1 MKKLLLLLFTI
12 STLFGNEE
20 GGNYFVDNFL
30 KYSTFYMSVSLES
43 PFAPKQKFSVN
54 TGEGTFQEITE
65 EIKDSYN
72 LSFGII
78 ATLGAVSGWEYQFK
92 WSSIRSFGE
101 EFVDSE
107 SWIRYL
113 GDNFVVK
120 GSYVNFGR
128 EDLEFGQLDARWR
141 KSVGNNWNFT
151 VGGNFRGH
159 PAYGLFPFDGW
170 LEENQGQ
177 WWNLAYEYGYTDEF
191 YYNYYFADYYWY
203 DADGN
208 LVSESDADF
217 YENYYGD
224 LIHQYNE
231 EQVDA
236 LGWQYEA
243 SVVIGVDYY
252 LYNKKYW
259 VHGWLSV
266 MPYSEGLDEYSFK
279 YEKGDVDFDIG
290 LVAGLKLNRNF
301 GIFSEGRY
309 LSYWGIDS
317 YEIKAG
323 INYTIF

>member
-1 MKKLLLLLFTI
+1 MGLYHLYLVLD
-12 STLFGNEE
+12 
-20 GGNYFVDNFL
+20 FV
-30 KYSTFYMSVSLES
+30 
-43 PFAPKQKFSVN
+43 
-54 TGEGTFQEITE
+54 G
-65 EIKDSYN
+65 
-72 LSFGII
+72 
-78 ATLGAVSGWEYQFK
+78 
-92 WSSIRSFGE
+92 
-101 EFVDSE
+101 
-107 SWIRYL
+107 
-113 GDNFVVK
+113 
-120 GSYVNFGR
+120 
-128 EDLEFGQLDARWR
+128 
-141 KSVGNNWNFT
+141 
-151 VGGNFRGH
+151 
-159 PAYGLFPFDGW
+159 
-170 LEENQGQ
+170 
-177 WWNLAYEYGYTDEF
+177 
-191 YYNYYFADYYWY
+191 YYFADYYWY